1 VKSENVKDF
10 LQDIVKPG
18 PSVREPATCA
28 LPKLLETTHKQ
39 LIPFILTDLFDI
51 YAKNNK
57 VRCHQSLYP

>member
-1 VKSENVKDF
+1 MKSENVKDF
-10 LQDIVKPG
+10 LQDIVKTE
-18 PSVREPATCA
+18 PSVRAAATNA

-57 VRCHQSLYP
+57 VRSH